1 MVLQRPEIPLHT
13 NGSAN
18 DIRAQVTR
26 RKVSGGPHSD
36 VGRDCRDGFIGLAKT
51 CFKLGVEFWD
61 YLGARLSVRA
71 ANSSRP
77 CPN

>member
-1 MVLQRPEIPLHT
+1 MDL
-13 NGSAN
+13 
-18 DIRAQVTR
+18 RAQVTR
-26 RKVSGGPHSD
+26 RKVSGGTRSD

-51 CFKLGVEFWD
+51 CFKLGIGFWD
-61 YLGARLSVRA
+61 YLGARLS